1 MRSSRPRPW
10 RTLRGRLALGAL
22 AGLIAAGAIFAVVAS
37 NLVRSE
43 TERTTRSEFDR
54 QTRELAKL
62 ISDQATSD
70 LKENRECRISSP
82 QNLEAV
88 IGEGAR
94 MYAVG
99 LPLCTGS
106 ADPRGGI
113 PATTSANVN
122 YGKIARDGI
131 QRLDFVNDAGT
142 PTVATAAPLT
152 IAEATTGALILT
164 RPRAAVSSAW
174 SEVVPRLLVAALA
187 GFVPALLLTLLLTSR
202 FTRPLRAMQTATQ
215 RVAEGDL
222 TASVDPP
229 TTVEMNQ
236 LATSFNGMVRDL
248 RDREVASRLF
258 LMKITHDLRTPLT
271 AIRGHA
277 AALSD
282 GVVPEEAIP
291 TSLAAIESEA
301 SRLEEMVADLLDLAR
316 LDARRFRLDMA
327 EVDPVEHL
335 EQAFTAHSAEAAQR
349 EITYSSQI
357 GTLPPITTD
366 PSRLRQIVGNLIDN
380 ALRWTSTG
388 GEVTVIAASAPHGGI
403 RVQVCDSGPGVPQLE
418 REVVFEP
425 FRSSETP
432 DGRTGSGLG
441 LAICRQL
448 ARAMG
453 GDVRVDDGPSGGARF
468 TLTLPRG
475 QRLRGAGGAPISPP
489 APSIH

>member
-1 MRSSRPRPW
+1 M
-10 RTLRGRLALGAL
+10 
-22 AGLIAAGAIFAVVAS
+22 FV
-37 NLVRSE
+37 
-43 TERTTRSEFDR
+43 
-54 QTRELAKL
+54 
-62 ISDQATSD
+62 
-70 LKENRECRISSP
+70 
-82 QNLEAV
+82 
-88 IGEGAR
+88 
-94 MYAVG
+94 VG
-99 LPLCTGS
+99 LPLCPGS
-106 ADPRGGI
+106 EDPRGGFRQG
-113 PATTSANVN
+113 TSTDVN
-122 YGKIARDGI
+122 YGRIARDGF
-131 QRLDFVNDAGT
+131 QRLDFVDEDGLE
-142 PTVATAAPLT
+142 TVATAAPLT
-152 IAEATTGALILT
+152 IEGVQIAALVLT
-164 RPRAAVSSAW
+164 KPRAEVSSAW
-174 SEVVPRLLVAALA
+174 SEVVPRLLIATLA

-202 FTRPLRAMQTATQ
+202 FTRPLRAMETATQ
-215 RVAEGDL
+215 RVADGDL

-229 TTVEMNQ
+229 TTIELNH
-236 LATSFNGMVRDL
+236 LANSFNAMVREL

-282 GVVPEEAIP
+282 GVVPEAAVP

-316 LDARRFRLDMA
+316 LDAQRFRLDMA

-349 EITYSSQI
+349 EITYSREI
-357 GTLPPITTD
+357 GTLPSITTD

-388 GEVTVIAASAPHGGI
+388 GEVTVTAASAPHGGI

-475 QRLRGAGGAPISPP
+475 QRVRVAGRGPISPP
-489 APSIH
+489 DPSIH